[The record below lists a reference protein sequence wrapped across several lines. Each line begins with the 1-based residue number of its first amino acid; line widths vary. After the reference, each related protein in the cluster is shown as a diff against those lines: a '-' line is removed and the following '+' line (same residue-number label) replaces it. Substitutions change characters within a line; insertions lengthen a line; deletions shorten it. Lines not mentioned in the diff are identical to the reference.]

1 MDASHRQSEKDEK
14 RESKRNQMAESR
26 KAVTKHSMAKKM
38 KKHGGMGKMWEKKSE
53 EQKKYG
59 AWGKRPDGSYPR

>member
-1 MDASHRQSEKDEK
+1 MSDVNKEYDRQFNDIGSGRGVMKGKEK
-14 RESKRNQMAESR
+14 
-26 KAVTKHSMAKKM
+26 KHHVAKKM